1 MAKIAKPPT
10 ENRAD
15 TVLVSAQQLAT
26 PQLAAQGLTSVQRQI
41 KFDRQY
47 SAWLAEQNVR
57 FEAEGLW
64 CDELRVW

>member
-10 ENRAD
+10 ENRFE

-26 PQLAAQGLTSVQRQI
+26 QGLTSVQRQI